1 MAKRRK
7 KTTTKRRRSGS
18 RGMGSMGSGLS
29 AVLPMV
35 VGAVAGRIIA
45 NKLAGKASAAV
56 LGAGQIGVG
65 LVLPSVIKNNFV
77 KGIGTGMII
86 NGAVSLAASTG
97 VISAISGIGEMEVD
111 FLNGT
116 DDFDTMEGTDDLSI
130 IANIDEGIM
139 SGSSDLS
146 VIAGDMED
154 MYETGM

>member
-7 KTTTKRRRSGS
+7 KTTTRRRRSS
-18 RGMGSMGSGLS
+18 RGMGAMGSGLS
-29 AVLPMV
+29 AVLPLV

-86 NGAVSLAASTG
+86 NGAVSLAQSTG

-116 DDFDTMEGTDDLSI
+116 DMDTMEGTSDLSI

>member
-7 KTTTKRRRSGS
+7 KTTTRRRRSS
-18 RGMGSMGSGLS
+18 RGMGAIGSGLG

-35 VGAVAGRIIA
+35 VGAVAGRIIS
-45 NKLAGKASAAV
+45 NRLAGKASAAV

-65 LVLPSVIKNNFV
+65 LVLPMVAKSPFV

-86 NGAVSLAASTG
+86 NGAVSLAQSTG

-111 FLNGT
+111 FLSG
-116 DDFDTMEGTDDLSI
+116 DMDSIEGSDNLSI

-139 SGSSDLS
+139 SGNGDLS
-146 VIAGDMED
+146 VIAGDMEE
-154 MYETGM
+154 MEEM

>member
-7 KTTTKRRRSGS
+7 KTTTRRRRS
-18 RGMGSMGSGLS
+18 RGMGAIGSGIG

-56 LGAGQIGVG
+56 LGAGQIGAG
-65 LVLPSVIKNNFV
+65 LVLPMVAKNPFV

-86 NGAVSLAASTG
+86 NGAVSLAQSTG

-111 FLNGT
+111 FISG
-116 DDFDTMEGTDDLSI
+116 DDTLEGTDNLST
-130 IANIDEGIM
+130 IASVGYYDEGTM
-139 SGSSDLS
+139 SGNGDLS
-146 VIAGDMED
+146 VISGDMED
-154 MYETGM
+154 MYDSM

>member
-7 KTTTKRRRSGS
+7 KTTTRRRRSS
-18 RGMGSMGSGLS
+18 RGMGAMTSGLG

-35 VGAVAGRIIA
+35 VGAVAGRIIS
-45 NKLAGKASAAV
+45 NKLSGKASAAV

-86 NGAVSLAASTG
+86 NGAVSLAQSTG

-111 FLNGT
+111 FLSG
-116 DDFDTMEGTDDLSI
+116 DMDTIEGDNLSI

-139 SGSSDLS
+139 SGDGDLS

-154 MYETGM
+154 MDESM

>member
-7 KTTTKRRRSGS
+7 TTKRKTTRRRAGMSGI
-18 RGMGSMGSGLS
+18 GSGLG

-35 VGAVAGRIIA
+35 LGAVAGRIIS
-45 NKLAGKASAAV
+45 NKLSSKASTTV
-56 LGAGQIGVG
+56 LGAGQIGAG
-65 LVLPSVIKNNFV
+65 LVLPMLVKNNFV

-86 NGAVSLAASTG
+86 NGAVSLAQSTG

-111 FLNGT
+111 FIGA
-116 DDFDTMEGTDDLSI
+116 DDFDTIEGTDDLSI

>member
-1 MAKRRK
+1 MAKKRK
-7 KTTTKRRRSGS
+7 KTTTRRRRSS
-18 RGMGSMGSGLS
+18 RGMGAIGSGLG

-56 LGAGQIGVG
+56 LGAGQIGAG
-65 LVLPSVIKNNFV
+65 LVLPMVVKNNFV

-86 NGAVSLAASTG
+86 NGSLSLAQSTG

-111 FLNGT
+111 FISG
-116 DDFDTMEGTDDLSI
+116 DDTLEGTDELST
-130 IANIDEGIM
+130 IASVGYYDEGTM
-139 SGSSDLS
+139 SGDLS

>member
-7 KTTTKRRRSGS
+7 KTTTRRRRSS
-18 RGMGSMGSGLS
+18 RGMGAIGSGLG

-35 VGAVAGRIIA
+35 VGAVAGRIIS

-65 LVLPSVIKNNFV
+65 LVLPMVAKSPFV

-86 NGAVSLAASTG
+86 NGAVSLAQSTG

-111 FLNGT
+111 FLSG
-116 DDFDTMEGTDDLSI
+116 DMDTIEGSDNLSI

-139 SGSSDLS
+139 SGNGDLS
-146 VIAGDMED
+146 VIAGDMEELEE
-154 MYETGM
+154 M

>member
-7 KTTTKRRRSGS
+7 KTTTRRRRSS
-18 RGMGSMGSGLS
+18 RGMGAIGSGLG

-35 VGAVAGRIIA
+35 VGAVAGRIIS

-65 LVLPSVIKNNFV
+65 LVLPMVAKSPFV

-86 NGAVSLAASTG
+86 NGAVSLAQSTG

-111 FLNGT
+111 FLSG
-116 DDFDTMEGTDDLSI
+116 DMDTIEGSDNLSI

-139 SGSSDLS
+139 SGNGDLS

-154 MYETGM
+154 MDESM

>member
-7 KTTTKRRRSGS
+7 KTTTRRRRSS
-18 RGMGSMGSGLS
+18 RGMGAMTSGLG

-35 VGAVAGRIIA
+35 VGAVAGRIIS

-86 NGAVSLAASTG
+86 NGAVSLAQSTG

-111 FLNGT
+111 FLSG
-116 DDFDTMEGTDDLSI
+116 DMDTIEGSDNLSI

-139 SGSSDLS
+139 SGNGDLS

-154 MYETGM
+154 MDESM

>member
-7 KTTTKRRRSGS
+7 KTTTRRRRSS
-18 RGMGSMGSGLS
+18 RGMGAMTSGLG

-35 VGAVAGRIIA
+35 VGAVAGRIIS

-65 LVLPSVIKNNFV
+65 LVLPMVAKSPFV

-86 NGAVSLAASTG
+86 NGAVSLAQSTG

-111 FLNGT
+111 FLSG
-116 DDFDTMEGTDDLSI
+116 DMDTIEGSDNLSI

-139 SGSSDLS
+139 SGNGDLS

-154 MYETGM
+154 MDESM

>member
-7 KTTTKRRRSGS
+7 KTTTRRRRSS
-18 RGMGSMGSGLS
+18 RGIGAIGSGLG

-35 VGAVAGRIIA
+35 VGAVAGRIIS

-65 LVLPSVIKNNFV
+65 LVLPMVAKSPFV

-86 NGAVSLAASTG
+86 NGAVSLAQSTG

-111 FLNGT
+111 FLSG
-116 DDFDTMEGTDDLSI
+116 DMDSIEGSDNLSI

-139 SGSSDLS
+139 SGNGDLS

-154 MYETGM
+154 MDESM

>member
-7 KTTTKRRRSGS
+7 KTTTRRRRSR
-18 RGMGSMGSGLS
+18 RGMGAIGSGIG
-29 AVLPMV
+29 AVLPLV

-45 NKLAGKASAAV
+45 NKLAGKASNTI
-56 LGAGQIGVG
+56 LGAGQIGAG
-65 LVLPSVIKNNFV
+65 LVLPMVVKNNFV

-86 NGAVSLAASTG
+86 NGAVSLAQSTG

-111 FLNGT
+111 FISG
-116 DDFDTMEGTDDLSI
+116 DMDTLEGSDNLSI

-139 SGSSDLS
+139 SGSDNLS

-154 MYETGM
+154 MEDLM

>member
-7 KTTTKRRRSGS
+7 KTTTRRRRSS
-18 RGMGSMGSGLS
+18 RGMGAIGSGLG

-35 VGAVAGRIIA
+35 VGAVAGRIIS

-65 LVLPSVIKNNFV
+65 LVLPMVAKSPFV

-86 NGAVSLAASTG
+86 NGAVSLAQSTG

-111 FLNGT
+111 FLSG
-116 DDFDTMEGTDDLSI
+116 DMDSIEGSDNLSI

-139 SGSSDLS
+139 SGNGDLS
-146 VIAGDMED
+146 VIAGDMEE
-154 MYETGM
+154 MEEM

>member
-7 KTTTKRRRSGS
+7 KTTTRRRRS
-18 RGMGSMGSGLS
+18 RGMGAIGSGIG

-35 VGAVAGRIIA
+35 LGAVTGRIIA
-45 NKLAGKASAAV
+45 NKLAGKV
-56 LGAGQIGVG
+56 NNTILGAGQIGAG
-65 LVLPSVIKNNFV
+65 LVLPMVAKNPFV

-86 NGAVSLAASTG
+86 NGAVSLAQSTG

-111 FLNGT
+111 FLSG
-116 DDFDTMEGTDDLSI
+116 DMDTLEGADNLSI

-139 SGSSDLS
+139 SGSDDLS

-154 MYETGM
+154 MEDSM

>member
-1 MAKRRK
+1 M
-7 KTTTKRRRSGS
+7 T
-18 RGMGSMGSGLS
+18 SGLG

-35 VGAVAGRIIA
+35 VGAVAGRIIS
-45 NKLAGKASAAV
+45 NKLSGKASAAV

-86 NGAVSLAASTG
+86 NGAVSLAQSTG

-111 FLNGT
+111 FLSG
-116 DDFDTMEGTDDLSI
+116 DMDTIEGDNLSI

-139 SGSSDLS
+139 SGDGDLS

-154 MYETGM
+154 MDESM

>member
-7 KTTTKRRRSGS
+7 KTTTRRRRSS
-18 RGMGSMGSGLS
+18 RGMGAIGSGLG

-45 NKLAGKASAAV
+45 NKLAGKASTAV

-86 NGAVSLAASTG
+86 NGAVSLAQSTG

-111 FLNGT
+111 FISG
-116 DDFDTMEGTDDLSI
+116 DDMDTMEGSDNLSI

-139 SGSSDLS
+139 SGNGDLS

>member
-7 KTTTKRRRSGS
+7 KTTTRRRRYS
-18 RGMGSMGSGLS
+18 RGMGAIGGGLG

-45 NKLAGKASAAV
+45 NKLAGKASNTL
-56 LGAGQIGVG
+56 LGAGQIGAG
-65 LVLPSVIKNNFV
+65 LVLPMVVKNNFV

-86 NGAVSLAASTG
+86 NGAVSLAQSTG

-111 FLNGT
+111 FLSG
-116 DDFDTMEGTDDLSI
+116 DMDTMEGTDNLSI

-146 VIAGDMED
+146 VIAGDMEEMED
-154 MYETGM
+154 TM

>member
-7 KTTTKRRRSGS
+7 KTTTRRRRSS
-18 RGMGSMGSGLS
+18 RGMGAIGSGIG
-29 AVLPMV
+29 AVLPLV

-45 NKLAGKASAAV
+45 NKLAGKASNTI
-56 LGAGQIGVG
+56 LGAGQIGAG
-65 LVLPSVIKNNFV
+65 LVLPMVVKNNFV

-86 NGAVSLAASTG
+86 NGAVSLAQSTG

-111 FLNGT
+111 FLSG
-116 DDFDTMEGTDDLSI
+116 DMDTMEGSDNLSI

-154 MYETGM
+154 MEDTM

>member
-7 KTTTKRRRSGS
+7 KTTTRRRRSS
-18 RGMGSMGSGLS
+18 RGMGSIGSGLG

-56 LGAGQIGVG
+56 LGAGQIGAG
-65 LVLPSVIKNNFV
+65 LVLPMFAKNPFV

-86 NGAVSLAASTG
+86 NGAVSLAQSTG

-111 FLNGT
+111 FISG
-116 DDFDTMEGTDDLSI
+116 DDMDSMEGSDNLSI

>member
-7 KTTTKRRRSGS
+7 KTTTRRRRSS
-18 RGMGSMGSGLS
+18 RGMGAIGSGLG

-35 VGAVAGRIIA
+35 VGAVAGRIIS

-65 LVLPSVIKNNFV
+65 LVLPMVAKSPFV

-86 NGAVSLAASTG
+86 NGAVSLAQSTG

-111 FLNGT
+111 FLSG
-116 DDFDTMEGTDDLSI
+116 DMDSIEGSDNLSI

-139 SGSSDLS
+139 SGNGDLS
-146 VIAGDMED
+146 VIAGDMEELEE
-154 MYETGM
+154 M

>member
-7 KTTTKRRRSGS
+7 KTTTRRRRSS
-18 RGMGSMGSGLS
+18 RGIGAIGSGLG

-35 VGAVAGRIIA
+35 VGAVAGRIIS

-65 LVLPSVIKNNFV
+65 LVLPMVAKSPFV

-86 NGAVSLAASTG
+86 NGAVSLAQSTG

-111 FLNGT
+111 FLSG
-116 DDFDTMEGTDDLSI
+116 DMDSIEGSDNLSI

-139 SGSSDLS
+139 SGNGDLS
-146 VIAGDMED
+146 VIAGDMEELEE
-154 MYETGM
+154 M

>member
-7 KTTTKRRRSGS
+7 KTTTKRRRSS
-18 RGMGSMGSGLS
+18 RGMGAIGSGLG

-56 LGAGQIGVG
+56 LGAGQIGAG
-65 LVLPSVIKNNFV
+65 LVLPMVVKNNFV

-86 NGAVSLAASTG
+86 NGSLSLAQSTG

-111 FLNGT
+111 FISG
-116 DDFDTMEGTDDLSI
+116 DDTLEGTDELST
-130 IANIDEGIM
+130 IASVGYYDEGTM
-139 SGSSDLS
+139 SGDLS

>member
-7 KTTTKRRRSGS
+7 KTTTRRRRSS
-18 RGMGSMGSGLS
+18 RGMGAIGSGLG

-35 VGAVAGRIIA
+35 VGAVAGRIIS

-65 LVLPSVIKNNFV
+65 LVLPMVAKSPFV

-86 NGAVSLAASTG
+86 NGAVSLAQSTG

-111 FLNGT
+111 FLSG
-116 DDFDTMEGTDDLSI
+116 DMDSIEGSDNLSI

-139 SGSSDLS
+139 SGNGDLS

-154 MYETGM
+154 MDESM

>member
-7 KTTTKRRRSGS
+7 TTKRRTSRRRASMSGI
-18 RGMGSMGSGLS
+18 GSGLG

-35 VGAVAGRIIA
+35 LGAVAGRIIS
-45 NKLAGKASAAV
+45 NKLSGKASAAV

-86 NGAVSLAASTG
+86 NGAVSLAQSTG

-111 FLNGT
+111 FLNGMDT
-116 DDFDTMEGTDDLSI
+116 DFDTMEGTDNLSI
-130 IANIDEGIM
+130 IANVDEGIM

-146 VIAGDMED
+146 VIAGDFEDMED
-154 MYETGM
+154 SM

>member
-7 KTTTKRRRSGS
+7 KTTTRRRRSS
-18 RGMGSMGSGLS
+18 RGMGAIGSGLG

-35 VGAVAGRIIA
+35 VGAVAGRIIS

-65 LVLPSVIKNNFV
+65 LVLPMVAKSPFV

-86 NGAVSLAASTG
+86 NGAVSLAQSTG

-111 FLNGT
+111 FISG
-116 DDFDTMEGTDDLSI
+116 DDFDTMEGTDNLSI

-139 SGSSDLS
+139 SGNGDLS

-154 MYETGM
+154 MESM